1 MKAVLC
7 CCCLLYR
14 IMIISRL
21 VTRLKSCLIDARHVM
36 IFIRNSLLL
45 WILIDAVERYLSI
58 TIGRYPFFFQV
69 RSRGDELRNNRK
81 GAPAARLVFQQSLA
95 THPASESFHFLSG
108 ITPRVRQGYDAAT
121 ELSETT
127 ATVQPPFSTLR
138 FVDDAVL
145 RTPAIF
151 YLYRSAAQRGTP

>member
-1 MKAVLC
+1 MSVAISPEKLNFPLHRGLYLLAIR
-7 CCCLLYR
+7 CLQGL
-14 IMIISRL
+14 
-21 VTRLKSCLIDARHVM
+21 
-36 IFIRNSLLL
+36 
-45 WILIDAVERYLSI
+45 
-58 TIGRYPFFFQV
+58 GRV